1 MFPIFL
7 WVREYKGLKN
17 FKLNLDSNYEVDL
30 VISENLK
37 DKDILFESLD
47 IKINKQIKN
56 FYSKNIDDIKLL
68 IGKNGVGKSTI
79 LEILSTPLLKNE
91 EHLMIYKCCDDTF
104 HIEGYISSD
113 DYSFKFL
120 KNKKEYYNP
129 YFNFRITKDNNF
141 IHENLDVS
149 NSEIVRIKD
158 DIEKLNFQKLK
169 IIIDEKGY
177 RKGNVGKYNI
187 NLSLKSNVSIYNYLI
202 EEKYIEK
209 NKNLK
214 MILKITDFFISDFFD
229 YLYQFGIEKKEE
241 AEEFRLYKDY
251 DTLKKDGI
259 IKNFCN
265 HLYLNLLKNLNTKL
279 KENLKIKNKKLKED
293 KYNINEKS
301 SNEILKSLINDIS
314 EEIFSIKDLL
324 TNLNLLIDGFE
335 IFLKSS
341 NIEFVSKDIIEI
353 KLEEYDNNI
362 KIFFELLDTLF
373 TFAWNTEGINQD
385 LSRYFKMYIKNIS
398 DGEENKIHL
407 FSVLNR
413 LLLGEEKNKKYV
425 TILFDEIGK
434 SLHPEWKRML
444 LFEIITEL
452 EKYPTKKFKL
462 IFATHDVFLLSDILK
477 TDIRIIDNFKCI
489 NEKNIINSFGTNII
503 DIYKNNFFLKS
514 TFGEFSKI
522 KIKKVIELLSKDKN
536 GNFKNI
542 EIEKNKEEI
551 EFVINSIGEDLIR
564 NKLKNMYA
572 EYKQSKKNNRGNI
585 HKKELDEIRK
595 FIEEKGLEVE
605 DIIGV
610 L

>member
-30 VISENLK
+30 VINENLK

-104 HIEGYISSD
+104 HIEGYILSD
-113 DYSFKFL
+113 DYLFKFL

-169 IIIDEKGY
+169 IVIDEKDY

-214 MILKITDFFISDFFD
+214 MILKITDFFTSNFFD
-229 YLYQFGIEKKEE
+229 YLYQFGIEEKEE
-241 AEEFRLYKDY
+241 AEEFRLYQDY

-259 IKNFCN
+259 IKNICN
-265 HLYLNLLKNLNTKL
+265 DLYLNLVINLNKKL
-279 KENLKIKNKKLKED
+279 KEDLKIRNKKLKED

-314 EEIFSIKDLL
+314 EEIFPIKDILI
-324 TNLNLLIDGFE
+324 NLNLLIDGFE

-341 NIEFVSKDIIEI
+341 NIEFISKDIIEI

-362 KIFFELLDTLF
+362 KIFFELLDGLF
-373 TFAWNTEGINQD
+373 TFGWNTEGINQN
-385 LSRYFKMYIKNIS
+385 LSIYFKIYIKNIS
-398 DGEENKIHL
+398 DGEKNKIYL

-536 GNFKNI
+536 GDFKNI